1 MPSLRARMTN
11 AFLRLT
17 TKSVWRPGLDIDQVR
32 AHTARMEA
40 RLAKRALPV
49 VREDLHIQGIPA
61 AWFGPPES
69 SARGT
74 LLYLH
79 GGAWCLHLPAVYQ
92 RLATTL
98 TNLTGMRVLLVD
110 YRLAPEHRFPAGPD
124 DCLTVYRWLIE
135 QGHGTRPLALAGD
148 SAGGSL
154 SLVTMMRARDLGLPL
169 PDCAALLS
177 PSTDLTMSGASARY
191 NAEADPMFSPAAGD
205 LLPDVYC
212 PGVDREDPLLSPLF
226 GNWAG
231 LPPLLFHAGS
241 TEMLLDDSIRAQD
254 RARQAGVEA
263 EIEVWRE
270 LPHVFHVFHW
280 IPESRLALQAIADFI
295 TSRAT
300 SQRPV
305 LEQATPAYSLEPA
318 LGEGITRQ
326 AL

>member
-11 AFLRLT
+11 AFLRVT
-17 TKSVWRPGLDIDQVR
+17 TKSTWRPGLDIHEIR

-40 RLAKRALPV
+40 RLAKRVLPV
-49 VREDLHIQGIPA
+49 VREDLQIEGIPA
-61 AWFGPPES
+61 TWFGPKES
-69 SARGT
+69 NARGT

-98 TNLTGMRVLLVD
+98 SNLTGMRVLLVD

-135 QGHGTRPLALAGD
+135 QGYGSRPLALAGD

-169 PDCAALLS
+169 PLCAALLS

-212 PGVDREDPLLSPLF
+212 PGMDRSDPLLSPLF

-270 LPHVFHVFHW
+270 LPHVFQVFHW

-295 TSRAT
+295 TTRAI
-300 SQRPV
+300 SARPS
-305 LEQATPAYSLEPA
+305 LEQTAPAYSLEPVPA
-318 LGEGITRQ
+318 NGITRQ